1 MYVPESYLAAI
12 IMVAISSFG
21 AVCNGVVV
29 VSSMRLP
36 KMDNPFGRISGNLAM
51 LEGMSLALYLF
62 YYTPMVFFNIH
73 VLQTWSRYFGAFL
86 IGSSQ
91 FVLYAHFLMS
101 LNRFSAIFFPF
112 HYTKIFS
119 LANTRIFIIVIWSA
133 AIIPTIFIYV
143 IGSCRFMYFS
153 DYWRFGFGPTDEC
166 PEAPFPTNVQ
176 CFSVWIILIMLL
188 DFTAIYRVRMYNKG
202 MTGGGVYSCW
212 TTKRKS
218 EEIKLLKQ

>member
-91 FVLYAHFLMS
+91 
-101 LNRFSAIFFPF
+101 
-112 HYTKIFS
+112 

-202 MTGGGVYSCW
+202 SH
-212 TTKRKS
+212 
-218 EEIKLLKQ
+218 